1 MIRRI
6 SLRAFVAATEDEERV
21 KGALGVL
28 APRDGISSIK
38 VRGHFG
44 NEIKILG
51 ANLHRRMSREFFR
64 ILKQH
69 LPTRDLAQLQREM
82 EARLDEEN
90 QFHFRLD
97 KQAAYQGQIRL
108 TESKDA
114 IDVSVAVE
122 TYPARR
128 EEALRIIGDLL

>member
-1 MIRRI
+1 VIRRI

-90 QFHFRLD
+90 QFHLRLD

>member
-21 KGALGVL
+21 LEALGIF
-28 APRDGISSIK
+28 APRNGISSIK

-44 NEIKILG
+44 NEIEILE
-51 ANLHRRMSREFFR
+51 ANLHKKESREFFR
-64 ILKQH
+64 ILKQQ
-69 LPTRDLAQLQREM
+69 LPTSDLAKLQREI
-82 EARLDEEN
+82 EARLDDAN

-97 KQAAYQGQIRL
+97 KQAAYRRRVCL

-128 EEALRIIGDLL
+128 EEALRIMGDLL

>member
-6 SLRAFVAATEDEERV
+6 SLRAFVAATEDEEKV
-21 KGALGVL
+21 LEALGIF
-28 APRDGISSIK
+28 APRDGISSVK

-44 NEIKILG
+44 NEIKILE
-51 ANLHRRMSREFFR
+51 ANLNRRESREFFR
-64 ILKQH
+64 ILKQQ
-69 LPTRDLAQLQREM
+69 LPTSDLARLQREK

-97 KQAAYQGQIRL
+97 KQAAYRGRVCL

-128 EEALRIIGDLL
+128 EEAIRIMGDLL

>member
-90 QFHFRLD
+90 QFHLRLD